1 MFFLKCPNTKVL
13 KENSLDEK
21 KKICNN
27 ILERNN
33 NVGFSSQECEVHG
46 SLLN

>member
-1 MFFLKCPNTKVL
+1 MKR
-13 KENSLDEK
+13 
-21 KKICNN
+21 KKIYNN

-33 NVGFSSQECEVHG
+33 NVGFLVGFSSQECEVHG